1 MKKRKNKRKVS
12 KITLILI
19 AFVWMIAIVFTL
31 MFMLNTIKKS
41 NKLKSISS
49 SVPIPDGF
57 YYVGGE
63 VDTGVVISDN
73 KEDEF
78 KGTDYNSL
86 EKMQKNQFV

>member
-41 NKLKSISS
+41 NKLKAMKKDRKINENKIMKRLIK
-49 SVPIPDGF
+49 VRN
-57 YYVGGE
+57 
-63 VDTGVVISDN
+63 TGSGI
-73 KEDEF
+73 
-78 KGTDYNSL
+78 
-86 EKMQKNQFV
+86 